1 MPRVLIA
8 EDDRVIANA
17 MATHLRRA
25 GMDVEVAEDG
35 DRAIAKLRYE
45 RPDVA
50 VVDLMLPGT
59 DGWRITE
66 TARAEGIETPIVIVS
81 ARGSEHDKVHALGI
95 GGDDYL
101 AKPFGMRELV
111 ARVEAVLRRAG
122 MTTMPGGKR
131 MEVGE
136 LVIDPDL
143 HAAMLDGEDVGL
155 TPTEFRLLYV
165 LAGEQGRALSR
176 DQLQQRVWGIPYRHR
191 DRTVDVCVRKLRDK
205 IDRRSSA
212 HTFIQTHYG
221 VGYRFDAVAKAR

>member
-1 MPRVLIA
+1 M
-8 EDDRVIANA
+8 
-17 MATHLRRA
+17 
-25 GMDVEVAEDG
+25 
-35 DRAIAKLRYE
+35 
-45 RPDVA
+45 
-50 VVDLMLPGT
+50 
-59 DGWRITE
+59 
-66 TARAEGIETPIVIVS
+66 IVS

-131 MEVGE
+131 IEVEE

-143 HAAMLDGEDVGL
+143 HAAMLDGDDVGL

-165 LAGEQGRALSR
+165 LAGERGRALSR

-205 IDRRSSA
+205 IDRRSRA

-221 VGYRFDAVAKAR
+221 VGYRFDAVAKRDPVGSDPAGV